1 MPINA
6 SKPVWRSGHV
16 QEDFWERLIKSPV
29 GCLNLAGA
37 RPPALTAKLSKPRC
51 PPAGLYF
58 WSTRA
63 AGWLVEPNVL
73 KSDFDTIVGLEARA
87 VTESKTEAERLREHA
102 RRSLELARD
111 IADQE
116 AARALKAYALI
127 SWKGQRRSE
136 RDGQN

>member
-1 MPINA
+1 MSSRLGGVRRLWRDSPGPPCQFNA

-73 KSDFDTIVGLEARA
+73 KVRFRSAIVGL
-87 VTESKTEAERLREHA
+87 
-102 RRSLELARD
+102 
-111 IADQE
+111 
-116 AARALKAYALI
+116 
-127 SWKGQRRSE
+127 
-136 RDGQN
+136 